1 MLVYKIDTNL
11 SKLEGEKIID
21 TLTNVEFKILKDYNL
36 IAYDQEI
43 DGKLTSF
50 VIAPSHIMTN
60 IFLFLRKKE
69 ISFKYENI
77 TNKVLLGDID
87 FKNTKFENDINN
99 FIKNNITID
108 IVLDK
113 INSKGMKS
121 LSSLDKEVLNK
132 VG

>member
-11 SKLEGEKIID
+11 SKLEGEKVID
-21 TLTNVEFKILKDYNL
+21 TLTSSEFKILKDFNL

-43 DGKLTSF
+43 DGKLTSY
-50 VIAPSHIMTN
+50 VIAPNNIITN

-99 FIKNNITID
+99 FIKDNITID

-113 INSKGMKS
+113 ISSKGIIS
-121 LSSLDKEVLNK
+121 LSILDKEILSKMV
-132 VG
+132 